1 MYSLN
6 VRKMILIFIM
16 IVISF
21 GIIGCTS
28 QDKYEEKIP
37 ELVAKRVEAVINR
50 DINKYLNTVNG
61 DNEQYYN
68 EQKRWIDDIVQND
81 ITDYELE
88 IAKMQSLDESKV
100 VVTLNQKYKY
110 KNKNYDITY
119 DGLYL
124 NTENGWKD
132 SDINFQTKETEK
144 FIFKYIEGD
153 EKLDKLI
160 KSAEKAYDEITERY
174 GKEPEGKT
182 VIKIYNDRELLRQA
196 TKLSIEWQFTG
207 WYEMKESLK
216 VFSGRELGYSYQG
229 LFEHELIHRMTMEA
243 SNNNMSYWFAEGL
256 ATYIANFPQRG
267 GDPIE
272 LGWYN
277 KKDFNL
283 RIDELEEIN
292 LEKLTES
299 YDVGRYYGVSG
310 MIIKYVDLTY
320 GRDKLLEIIN
330 ELGTYPSSD
339 NISNEKFY
347 KENNIKLEEVFVK
360 VLGKNKEKIS
370 NEWIEWLDNL

>member
-160 KSAEKAYDEITERY
+160 KSI
-174 GKEPEGKT
+174 
-182 VIKIYNDRELLRQA
+182 VIEN
-196 TKLSIEWQFTG
+196 
-207 WYEMKESLK
+207 SL
-216 VFSGRELGYSYQG
+216 
-229 LFEHELIHRMTMEA
+229 
-243 SNNNMSYWFAEGL
+243 
-256 ATYIANFPQRG
+256 
-267 GDPIE
+267 
-272 LGWYN
+272 
-277 KKDFNL
+277 
-283 RIDELEEIN
+283 
-292 LEKLTES
+292 
-299 YDVGRYYGVSG
+299 
-310 MIIKYVDLTY
+310 
-320 GRDKLLEIIN
+320 DKLQN
-330 ELGTYPSSD
+330 
-339 NISNEKFY
+339 
-347 KENNIKLEEVFVK
+347 
-360 VLGKNKEKIS
+360 
-370 NEWIEWLDNL
+370 